1 MRQAVR
7 GRASGGVASA
17 RNSAGSL
24 KCTSGTNYGLRMA
37 QPRIVTTDTEPGQVL
52 AVRVS
57 AKQRRALERVAKREQ
72 VSVSQLLRD
81 LIEEAVSA

>member
-1 MRQAVR
+1 
-7 GRASGGVASA
+7 
-17 RNSAGSL
+17 
-24 KCTSGTNYGLRMA
+24 MA

-57 AKQRRALERVAKREQ
+57 AKQRRALQRIAKREQ
-72 VSVSQLLRD
+72 VSVSQLLRN

>member
-1 MRQAVR
+1 
-7 GRASGGVASA
+7 
-17 RNSAGSL
+17 
-24 KCTSGTNYGLRMA
+24 
-37 QPRIVTTDTEPGQVL
+37 VL